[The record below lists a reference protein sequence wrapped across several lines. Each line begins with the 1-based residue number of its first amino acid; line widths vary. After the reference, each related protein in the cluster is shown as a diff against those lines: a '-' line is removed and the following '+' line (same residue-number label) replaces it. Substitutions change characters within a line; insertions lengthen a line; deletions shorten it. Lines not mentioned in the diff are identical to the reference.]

1 MYCRSNHVMWT
12 DLPAEMTARTGQHL
26 HDLAG
31 TCDTTPVA
39 VTGPISGLNVLG
51 FHKLQRLVEE
61 ENGWKASDY
70 KRKYLHYCL
79 E

>member
-1 MYCRSNHVMWT
+1 
-12 DLPAEMTARTGQHL
+12 MTARTGQHL

-61 ENGWKASDY
+61 ENG
-70 KRKYLHYCL
+70 
-79 E
+79 